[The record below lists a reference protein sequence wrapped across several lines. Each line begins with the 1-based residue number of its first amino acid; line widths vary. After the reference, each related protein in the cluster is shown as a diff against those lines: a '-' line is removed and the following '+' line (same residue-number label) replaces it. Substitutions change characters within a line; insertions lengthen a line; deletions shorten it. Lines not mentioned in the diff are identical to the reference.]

1 MTDPFHI
8 AAATALGLLWGSF
21 LNVAVYRLPQTEV
34 GGFGAGGRA
43 LSFLAW
49 PRSFCPRCGEMIPA
63 WRNIPVV
70 SYAAMFGKAPCCG
83 SPVSVLYPLGEIL
96 GAVVVVWPLTRFGV
110 GVDSALAFVF
120 LSALFVA
127 SGIDLHR
134 RWLPDILTLPL
145 LWLGLLANIDAR
157 FATLPDAVLG
167 AAGGYLGMRI
177 LAGIFGYAVRRRAMG
192 GGDFKLLA
200 ALGAWLGWQELPF
213 LIFIASLLS
222 LACSLAEFLFFRKR
236 RGRGKLKSF
245 LASQI
250 PFGPFISAAGA
261 LMLFYGD
268 EIVFAY
274 WDFIGRT

>member
-1 MTDPFHI
+1 M
-8 AAATALGLLWGSF
+8 L
-21 LNVAVYRLPQTEV
+21 
-34 GGFGAGGRA
+34 
-43 LSFLAW
+43 
-49 PRSFCPRCGEMIPA
+49 
-63 WRNIPVV
+63 
-70 SYAAMFGKAPCCG
+70 AMFGKAPCCG

-192 GGDFKLLA
+192 GGDFKLSRGAGRVARMARVAVFNFHRVAVVAGVLA
-200 ALGAWLGWQELPF
+200 GG
-213 LIFIASLLS
+213 
-222 LACSLAEFLFFRKR
+222 
-236 RGRGKLKSF
+236 
-245 LASQI
+245 
-250 PFGPFISAAGA
+250 
-261 LMLFYGD
+261 
-268 EIVFAY
+268 VFV
-274 WDFIGRT
+274 FP